1 MSNDIKIKNG
11 LTINLKGAAQ
21 NIIKKAAH
29 PKSVSLNP
37 SNFHLITPKV
47 VVKVG
52 EEVQQGDVIF
62 FSKNDNR
69 IKFCSP
75 IDGTIKDIMRG
86 AKRKIIEIIIN
97 IGPENTQS
105 QVISAKAPIFLP
117 RVFAITAPRDH
128 VNAPDNV
135 KKIPRYWPS
144 RLGAPVKIITPIK
157 LIVKAIMFFIVGISF
172 NKKNAINIPNGI
184 SDWIKRVAEA
194 PSRIFNP

>member
-37 SNFHLITPKV
+37 SNFHLIIPKL

-52 EEVQQGDVIF
+52 EKVQQGDVVF

-75 IDGTIKDIMRG
+75 VDGTIKDIVRG
-86 AKRKIIEIIIN
+86 AKRKIIEIIIDADKN
-97 IGPENTQS
+97 QS
-105 QVISAKAPIFLP
+105 LKDCKSIDFNDLSSNELKSILL
-117 RVFAITAPRDH
+117 DSGC
-128 VNAPDNV
+128 
-135 KKIPRYWPS
+135 WPFIKQ
-144 RLGAPVKIITPIK
+144 RPYDII
-157 LIVKAIMFFIVGISF
+157 A
-172 NKKNAINIPNGI
+172 NPN
-184 SDWIKRVAEA
+184 DW
-194 PSRIFNP
+194 